1 MHVSLTAYTPL
12 PDTVCEEA
20 AGTCYRSNGEKALNA
35 AMSGG
40 HESVLEHA
48 CFTFRIEGVSR
59 VLLAQLT
66 RHRLVSFS
74 VESQRYT
81 NTKDNPVYLPES
93 VREYGRQL
101 SLQSYMGTL
110 FELYEDMLEAGVPK
124 EDARYILPMGVTTN
138 LVMTA
143 NARELRHIF
152 SLRCCN
158 RAQKE
163 IRDLAWEMLRLCK
176 EAAPKLFAD
185 AGPGCLRGKCP
196 EHKSCGHP
204 YTKKEEP
211 QIKWSPV
218 VEQPGKS
225 GFYAV
230 KAILPSGKTIQ
241 TRRFYIAESR
251 TWYGEDGP
259 RNDVAYWKE
268 WQEGDKDERDL
279 EERKALF
286 PEANGADE
294 DDLK

>member
-1 MHVSLTAYTPL
+1 MFVKLLACTP
-12 PDTVCEEA
+12 DAEGICMEA
-20 AGTCYRSNGEKALNA
+20 AGTCYRSDGEKALKA
-35 AMSGG
+35 AMAGG

-48 CFTFRIEGVSR
+48 TFTFWIEGVSR

-81 NTKDNPVYLPES
+81 NSKDNPVYLPES
-93 VREYGRQL
+93 VQKYGRQL
-101 SLQSYMGTL
+101 NLQSYMQVL
-110 FELYEDMLEAGVPK
+110 FELYEDMLEAGIPK
-124 EDARYILPMGVTTN
+124 EDARYILPMGITTN

-176 EAAPKLFAD
+176 EAAPELFAD
-185 AGPGCLRGKCP
+185 AGPGCVRGKCP
-196 EHKSCGHP
+196 EKKPCGHP
-204 YTKKEEP
+204 YAKKEEP

-218 VEQPGKS
+218 AEQPGKS

-230 KAILPSGKTIQ
+230 KVITPSGKTVK
-241 TRRFYIAESR
+241 TRRFYVAESR
-251 TWYGEDGP
+251 NWYGPEGP

-268 WQEGDKDERDL
+268 WQEGDEDEKDT
-279 EERKALF
+279 EERRMLF
-286 PEANGADE
+286 ETAEED